1 MIAQNHHK
9 KILFYRSTP
18 FNGDK
23 KNIVSRHF
31 RLLNPYQ
38 QIQGKSKSRVFRRKA
53 EQRMALISSLE
64 FFPKITLDDGPKKS
78 PKRVKLSSELFFNN
92 DALAM
97 NEFRIN

>member
-1 MIAQNHHK
+1 
-9 KILFYRSTP
+9 
-18 FNGDK
+18 
-23 KNIVSRHF
+23 
-31 RLLNPYQ
+31 
-38 QIQGKSKSRVFRRKA
+38 
-53 EQRMALISSLE
+53 MALISSLE